1 MKSMEKRIIET
12 QVIDEDLR
20 TEGSLRPVS
29 LEEYIGQEKAKE
41 SLGIYIEAAKK
52 RNDVLDH
59 VLL

>member
-29 LEEYIGQEKAKE
+29 LEEYIGQEKEIGRA
-41 SLGIYIEAAKK
+41 SC
-52 RNDVLDH
+52 
-59 VLL
+59 